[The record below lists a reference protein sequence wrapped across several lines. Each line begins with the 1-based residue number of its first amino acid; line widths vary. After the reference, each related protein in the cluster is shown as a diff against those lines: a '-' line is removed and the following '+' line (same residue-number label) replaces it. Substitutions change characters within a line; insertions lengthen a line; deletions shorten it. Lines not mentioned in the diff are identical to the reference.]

1 MRLFLGILLGVFI
14 TIAGAYIYDSMT
26 AGSATA
32 STQASPGDVNKP
44 MVNWDVVNRDWRQ
57 LTDRLRHTWNRLTER
72 T

>member
-26 AGSATA
+26 VGTAATA
-32 STQASPGDVNKP
+32 PGSRTEVVRP
-44 MVNWDVVNRDWRQ
+44 MVNWDVVDQNWRAF
-57 LTDRLRHTWNRLTER
+57 TERVRHAWNRLVAR